1 MSIHGELISG
11 AAAAG
16 SAYLAY
22 KGQRDANIATR
33 KLTREQMAFQERMSG
48 TAYQRAVAD
57 MRLAGINPMLAIQQ
71 GGASTPGGA
80 SAEMK
85 STLGPAVSSAV
96 SVRRMSAEI
105 DAIRVGIEKTR
116 AETDAIRGRPGR
128 ILEPGVDVGV
138 ALSRQLISG
147 ASRSVPRAMR
157 HVNILKYEAG
167 SSARSIAASVSRLS
181 ARAKAY
187 FTDMLRRFGAPAI
200 SRRRR

>member
-1 MSIHGELISG
+1 MPWPFI
-11 AAAAG
+11 AAAG
-16 SAYLAY
+16 ASALGGYLASR
-22 KGQRDANIATR
+22 GQAKANVATR
-33 KLTREQMAFQERMSG
+33 QLVREQMAFQERMSG
-48 TAYQRAVAD
+48 TSYQRAVKD

-128 ILEPGVDVGV
+128 ILEPAVDVGV
-138 ALSRQLISG
+138 DLSRRLIARGPELANS
-147 ASRSVPRAMR
+147 AMR
-157 HVNILKYEAG
+157 HVNILRHEARNLP
-167 SSARSIAASVSRLS
+167 RSIQAGINRLGQ
-181 ARAKAY
+181 RIQDLLDRVPRIGRNV
-187 FTDMLRRFGAPAI
+187 TP
-200 SRRRR
+200 RRR